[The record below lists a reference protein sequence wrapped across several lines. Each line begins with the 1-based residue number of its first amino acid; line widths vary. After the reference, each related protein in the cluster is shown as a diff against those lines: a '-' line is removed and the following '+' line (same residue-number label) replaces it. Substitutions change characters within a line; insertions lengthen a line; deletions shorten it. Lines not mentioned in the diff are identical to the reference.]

1 MSTLRLSLPNL
12 CRGSKWVWHSTPFM
26 GVLARSQLVRS
37 SIGHSCR
44 TYTLLQCDS
53 RTFSNNLLRRYFHK
67 CSGRYDTRHT
77 KFFQRR
83 LLPNK
88 GYQISLVRW
97 TANNSAKGK
106 DVTKALPKA
115 SEIRRL
121 LSIAKPEKWRIAG
134 RCIKI
139 RSFKQN
145 DCIHLGGFGPTLNSH
160 INFASIKCYHSGDN
174 VDRLP

>member
-1 MSTLRLSLPNL
+1 MSTLRLSIPNL
-12 CRGSKWVWHSTPFM
+12 CRGSKWVWHATPFM
-26 GVLARSQLVRS
+26 GVLGRSQLVRS
-37 SIGHSCR
+37 SIGHSSR
-44 TYTLLQCDS
+44 VYALLQCD
-53 RTFSNNLLRRYFHK
+53 RGTFSNNLLRRYFHK
-67 CSGRYDTRHT
+67 CSGRCDTRHT
-77 KFFQRR
+77 KSFQGR

-88 GYQISLVRW
+88 GYQISLFRW

-139 RSFKQN
+139 RTVSNRMIVF
-145 DCIHLGGFGPTLNSH
+145 ILGVLGPL
-160 INFASIKCYHSGDN
+160 
-174 VDRLP
+174 